1 MAHLPYAFSI
11 HHFISTVGA
20 DAGFASIVGLAI
32 LVLLFFAQA
41 RETTALR
48 DQLAEASERV
58 QALEVRLSQALRG
71 GAAAPGPAAQSA
83 VANPRAAQSA
93 VANPPA
99 AVSASAAGVASARA
113 GAGAAVAPASLGAPP
128 SAGAPL
134 SHPALA
140 GASHAAAAAA
150 SRVATSAGGA
160 PPGVGAPAQ
169 GAATRL
175 IPDITAVQPPVTAA
189 ATAAGAAATS
199 AGAAG
204 SGTRTPKPAPAPAP
218 VAANGNATS
227 HPVEAPPRN
236 QIRPG
241 GGPKSTGRRPPAG
254 SHLAST
260 GRLAP
265 APRARRVLLAVLA
278 LAAIAGAVVVLLV
291 VTSGG
296 GSNRTVT
303 TTTSPTGAPATH
315 PRHRRTTTTSVA
327 PGSVTVA
334 VLNGTA
340 TNGLA
345 HRVAV
350 KLTGGGFRQGNVST
364 AVDQTRTATTI
375 AYLPGQRKAAL
386 AVASALNLGS
396 AAVAPADQTTRTV
409 ACQGLSTAACSAQA
423 VIVTV
428 GSDLANIH

>member
-1 MAHLPYAFSI
+1 MAHLPYAFSV

-20 DAGFASIVGLAI
+20 DAGFAAIVGLAI

-41 RETTALR
+41 RETTTLR
-48 DQLAEASERV
+48 DQLAEASDRV
-58 QALEVRLSQALRG
+58 QALDARLSQALRG
-71 GAAAPGPAAQSA
+71 GAAASGPAAQSG
-83 VANPRAAQSA
+83 VATPPAARSA
-93 VANPPA
+93 VTNPPA
-99 AVSASAAGVASARA
+99 AEVTPGPV
-113 GAGAAVAPASLGAPP
+113 GAAVAPAAVGA
-128 SAGAPL
+128 SSAAGAQL
-134 SHPALA
+134 TQ
-140 GASHAAAAAA
+140 AATTTPA
-150 SRVATSAGGA
+150 SRAATSTGGA

-175 IPDITAVQPPVTAA
+175 IPDITTVQPPVTAA

-204 SGTRTPKPAPAPAP
+204 SGTRTPTPAPAPAP
-218 VAANGNATS
+218 IAANGHAAHS
-227 HPVEAPPRN
+227 VDSSLRVPS
-236 QIRPG
+236 RPG
-241 GGPKSTGRRPPAG
+241 GGPTSTGRRPPAG

-265 APRARRVLLAVLA
+265 APRARRVLVAVLA
-278 LAAIAGAVVVLLV
+278 LAAIAAAVVVLLV
-291 VTSGG
+291 LTSGG
-296 GSNRTVT
+296 SNSTVT
-303 TTTSPTGAPATH
+303 TTTAPTGAPATR
-315 PRHRRTTTTSVA
+315 PRQHRTTTSVV

-350 KLTGGGFRQGNVST
+350 KLTGGGFRQGNVTT

-386 AVASALNLGS
+386 AVARALNLGS
-396 AAVAPADQTTRTV
+396 ASVASADQTTRTV
-409 ACQGLSTAACSAQA
+409 ACQGLSPAACSAQA

-428 GSDLANIH
+428 GSDLASIH